1 MAVDLVSASAEV
13 AVEPLRAASQ
23 ATLSRADRF
32 ALIGKTGSGKTYF
45 AVALLWHLMQGASPG
60 WKAVIVDSKG
70 DTQDRARFERWG
82 FMPTALR
89 DLGRTKERLVTVP
102 LRQGPSEKETVYQRA
117 QALFRWAYARR
128 RVILLV
134 DEYTQVVRSRTDPGP
149 GLREVF
155 ARGRGRGVGLIGCT
169 QEPVYVPRMLLS
181 QASHELIFRLTFGN
195 DIRAVRGMYPDYEVP
210 PNLYGFYYRWVDGPS
225 TEWAYYPNG
234 GNFLAELQVPK
245 PGHLA
250 TVG

>member
-1 MAVDLVSASAEV
+1 MTAATGVPS
-13 AVEPLRAASQ
+13 EPSQAAAQ
-23 ATLSRADRF
+23 ATLSRAVRY

-70 DTQDRARFERWG
+70 DTEDRARFARWG
-82 FMPTALR
+82 FMPTRLR
-89 DLGRTKERLVTVP
+89 DLGRTSERLVTVP
-102 LRQGPSEKETVYQRA
+102 LRQGSSEKESVYQGA
-117 QALFRWAYARR
+117 QALFRWAYARC

-181 QASHELIFRLTFGN
+181 QASHEFLFRLTFGN
-195 DIRAVRGMYPDYEVP
+195 DIRAVRGMCPDYAP
-210 PNLYGFYYRWVDGPS
+210 PSNLYGFYYRWVDGPG
-225 TEWAYYPNG
+225 TDWTYYPNG
-234 GNFLAELQVPK
+234 GNFLAELEVPAQ
-245 PGHLA
+245 GHLA